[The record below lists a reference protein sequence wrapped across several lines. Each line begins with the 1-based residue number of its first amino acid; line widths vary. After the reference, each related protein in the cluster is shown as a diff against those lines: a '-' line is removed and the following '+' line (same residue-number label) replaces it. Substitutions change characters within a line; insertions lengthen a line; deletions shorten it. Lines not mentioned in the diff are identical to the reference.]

1 MSPAK
6 PGELTNKKRFI
17 MIHQQ
22 YDSCFW
28 VTGIFCWTVI
38 GYIQWFICLVLSLSE
53 RLYLQVM
60 RTICLILEEWKA
72 DQIVDD
78 FEEKVTSLLGVV
90 KKGPSTMQAW
100 SSSLR
105 LVKKNWWTS
114 RRSSKFRRINPEIPH
129 RMVFAMGQKFCY
141 GSGKSGT
148 PDFFCAVFRTALAK
162 QQETSARHSSESRSS
177 SASKKVL
184 LGEPK
189 CYIFGIK
196 TITWS
201 GFFSA
206 LKFGIVWI

>member
-6 PGELTNKKRFI
+6 PGELTNKK
-17 MIHQQ
+17 IHH
-22 YDSCFW
+22 DSSAVWLVFLSHWHFLLGDW
-28 VTGIFCWTVI
+28 VHS
-38 GYIQWFICLVLSLSE
+38 FICLVLSLSE

-78 FEEKVTSLLGVV
+78 FEEKVTSLLGVG

-129 RMVFAMGQKFCY
+129 RMVFAMGHKFCY

-177 SASKKVL
+177 SASKK
-184 LGEPK
+184 
-189 CYIFGIK
+189 CY
-196 TITWS
+196 WES
-201 GFFSA
+201 QSA
-206 LKFGIVWI
+206 TVSA